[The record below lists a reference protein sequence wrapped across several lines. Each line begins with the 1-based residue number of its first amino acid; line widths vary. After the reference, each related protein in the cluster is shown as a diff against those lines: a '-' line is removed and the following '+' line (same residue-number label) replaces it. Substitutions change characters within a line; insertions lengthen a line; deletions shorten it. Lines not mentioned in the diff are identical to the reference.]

1 MTRRRIDINADM
13 GESYGRWTLGNDAEL
28 MPFLT
33 SANIA
38 CGYHGGDPHVMRSTV
53 RLARDHGVGV
63 GAHVALPDLLG
74 FGRRAM
80 ALTPEDLKD
89 YVTYQ
94 VGALTAFAAADG
106 VAVQHVKPHGALYV
120 MCSQDERYARAVVE
134 ACAEF
139 DRGLILLLS
148 GEVVAKAARTA
159 GVPFVAE
166 GYVDLDYDP
175 QGNLVLERVK
185 RVRDPQATAERAV
198 LLARD
203 GRVPTPDGPIP
214 LTADSVC
221 VHGDAPNAVEIAR
234 AVREALL
241 AADVELAS
249 LTDLVGGSKEVR

>member
-1 MTRRRIDINADM
+1 
-13 GESYGRWTLGNDAEL
+13 
-28 MPFLT
+28 
-33 SANIA
+33 
-38 CGYHGGDPHVMRSTV
+38 
-53 RLARDHGVGV
+53 
-63 GAHVALPDLLG
+63 
-74 FGRRAM
+74 
-80 ALTPEDLKD
+80 
-89 YVTYQ
+89 
-94 VGALTAFAAADG
+94 
-106 VAVQHVKPHGALYV
+106 
-120 MCSQDERYARAVVE
+120 VVE

-241 AADVELAS
+241 AADIELAS